1 MPGMGGNAHEMNAE
15 EPFRND
21 FRNLQR
27 VKLLPS
33 LLRQNTLH
41 CPAQRSRLVATQD
54 GGSYFTGQVE
64 KIPIHTLDVSSQ
76 RRAIKT
82 LDRKSTRLNSSHQII
97 SYAVFCLKKK
107 KKKIKKMNRHRK

>member
-1 MPGMGGNAHEMNAE
+1 MPGMGGNAHERNAE

-64 KIPIHTLDVSSQ
+64 KFQFTPSMFRASVERSRLLTTLHLRKKVSLSIDRFAGKRVSSL
-76 RRAIKT
+76 IKMVPA
-82 LDRKSTRLNSSHQII
+82 LLVSDI
-97 SYAVFCLKKK
+97 
-107 KKKIKKMNRHRK
+107 